1 MNDPELPDLLPNY
14 PRTHAESV
22 RTLAT
27 AMLRTSIAPVAVTA
41 VLAVIVSTVVGGLP
55 GLWGSMVGV
64 VVSVASGLATL
75 WLMYRTAA
83 MPVHFVMAA
92 ALGGFAGKMVVLL
105 VTMLSLRGVDGLNLR
120 SLALTMLA
128 VILVTAV
135 CETIAFRRT
144 KIPTLIV
151 TSENP

>member
-1 MNDPELPDLLPNY
+1 MSESELPDLLPNY

-27 AMLRTSIAPVAVTA
+27 AMLRTSAVPVAVTA
-41 VLAVIVSTVVGGLP
+41 VLAVLVSTVVAGLP
-55 GLWGSMVGV
+55 GLWGSLVGV

-75 WLMYRTAA
+75 WLMHRTAA
-83 MPVHFVMAA
+83 LPVHFVMAA

-105 VTMLSLRGVDGLNLR
+105 VTMLLLRGADGLDTR

-128 VILVTAV
+128 VIVVTAV
-135 CETIAFRRT
+135 FETLAFRRT